1 VKFRLCAANGSVIS
15 NPAAVFAGTGG
26 QLTMLSAVRGTIE
39 NVNETG
45 ATDIPDAAFRFDG
58 SSQWIF
64 NMATS
69 NLSSGNT
76 YLFRINLA
84 NGSIQFVVGVK

>member
-1 VKFRLCAANGSVIS
+1 
-15 NPAAVFAGTGG
+15 
-26 QLTMLSAVRGTIE
+26 MLSAVRGTID
-39 NVNETG
+39 NINEANG
-45 ATDIPDAAFRFDG
+45 TDIPDVAFRWDASG
-58 SSQWIF
+58 QQWMF